1 MALKT
6 LMLRKKLEN
15 EEKKLGQLREEKE
28 ALSSEEAQLEEAI
41 EELDENSTEEER
53 ETVEE
58 TVNELSAKIEDH
70 DNKLKEVE
78 GTIEKIKAEIELEEE
93 VPDEEETETEA
104 DERSD
109 VSAIAKRSY
118 EGVRNMVIE
127 RGINDMDFQTRDR
140 LLKLNMKQENRDFFT
155 SVKDLYMGRAAA
167 LGGMSPTDA
176 QLLLPEDIVFEINQR
191 VGEYGVLYNLVRKV
205 PLKGHARIIMNADT
219 VKMFWTEKCE
229 PLKEVVLPTLR
240 QVEID
245 NFKLGGYLFL
255 CEAFV
260 EDVDANTQNGLTMQ
274 NFILNEFAKAI
285 AQELDRVIY
294 EGKGATAKEPEGI
307 TMHVK
312 KTTEVDSVLG
322 VLGAIGEIEVD
333 YLQHNAPNGTVS
345 VAGNRSTLYKYILPE
360 TWGKDANGKLVYGM
374 GNALPDGTKI
384 VYSNVIPDGELVIGD
399 FNQYVLGI
407 RKEMSFD
414 TNDRLQWI
422 EENIGYKIRGK
433 YDGKPINP
441 KAFTRVKFKA
451 GTTSTTN
458 PTTGD

>member
-6 LMLRKKLEN
+6 LMLRKKLEQ
-15 EEKKLGQLREEKE
+15 EERKLVELREEKE
-28 ALSSEEAQLEEAI
+28 VLNNEEAELKEAI

-53 ETVEE
+53 ATVEE
-58 TVNELSAKIEDH
+58 TVDQLSAKIEDH
-70 DNKLKEVE
+70 DKKLKEVE
-78 GTIEKIKAEIELEEE
+78 GAIEKIKAEIELEEE
-93 VPDEEETETEA
+93 TPDEEESTTETS
-104 DERSD
+104 ERAE
-109 VSAIAKRSY
+109 VPTITKRSY
-118 EGVRNMVIE
+118 EGVKNMVIE
-127 RGINDMDFQTRDR
+127 RGMNDMDFQTRDR
-140 LLKLNMKQENRDFFT
+140 LLRLNMEQENRDFFT
-155 SVKDLYMGRAAA
+155 NLKDLYLGRAAA

-191 VGEYGVLYNLVRKV
+191 VGEYGALYNLVRKI
-205 PLKGHARIIMNADT
+205 PLKGHARIIINADT

-229 PLKEVVLPTLR
+229 PLKETVLPTLR

-312 KTTEVDSVLG
+312 KTTEVDGVLG

-345 VAGNRSTLYKYILPE
+345 VVGNRSTLYKYILPE
-360 TWGKDANGKLVYGM
+360 TWGKDANGRLVYGM
-374 GNALPDGTKI
+374 GNALPDGTRI

-399 FNQYVLGI
+399 FNQYVLGV

-422 EENIGYKIRGK
+422 EENIGYKIRGR

-451 GTTSTTN
+451 GTATTN
-458 PTTGD
+458 PTTGE

>member
-6 LMLRKKLEN
+6 LMLRKKLEQ
-15 EEKKLGQLREEKE
+15 EERKLVELREEKE
-28 ALSSEEAQLEEAI
+28 TLNNEEAELKEAI

-53 ETVEE
+53 ATVEE
-58 TVNELSAKIEDH
+58 TVDQLSTKIEDH
-70 DNKLKEVE
+70 DKKLKEVE
-78 GTIEKIKAEIELEEE
+78 STIEKIKAEIELEEE
-93 VPDEEETETEA
+93 TPDEEEVEAETS
-104 DERSD
+104 ERAE
-109 VSAIAKRSY
+109 VPTITKRSY
-118 EGVRNMVIE
+118 EGVKNMVIE

-140 LLKLNMKQENRDFFT
+140 LLRLNMEQENRDFF
-155 SVKDLYMGRAAA
+155 SNLKDLYLGRAAA

-191 VGEYGVLYNLVRKV
+191 IGEYGALYNLVRKI
-205 PLKGHARIIMNADT
+205 PLKGHARIIINADT

-229 PLKEVVLPTLR
+229 PLKETVLPTLR

-255 CEAFV
+255 CESFV

-285 AQELDRVIY
+285 AQELDRAIY

-345 VAGNRSTLYKYILPE
+345 VVGNRSTLYKYILPE
-360 TWGKDANGKLVYGM
+360 TWGKDANGRLVYGM
-374 GNALPDGTKI
+374 GNALPDGTRI

-399 FNQYVLGI
+399 FNQYILGE

-422 EENIGYKIRGK
+422 EENIGYKIRGR

-451 GTTSTTN
+451 GTTTN
-458 PTTGD
+458 PTTGE